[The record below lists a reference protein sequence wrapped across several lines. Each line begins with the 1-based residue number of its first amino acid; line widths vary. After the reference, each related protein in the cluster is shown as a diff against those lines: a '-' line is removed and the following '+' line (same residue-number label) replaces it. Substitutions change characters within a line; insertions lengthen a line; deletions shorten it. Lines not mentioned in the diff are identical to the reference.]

1 MSTSRIGRLPCWR
14 PNVASRRPGL
24 FLSQFGAMLQTTMK
38 TRLARQL
45 VVMFLA
51 VFVTVGMGLSV
62 AQATDMTAKMAMAS
76 DMDGSGHDGCQGCPA
91 GGDNGMKAMTCTPI
105 CVAPILAAVLAQ
117 AAPAMMVH
125 KPVSFAA
132 RYPLLHGRTSPP
144 DPYPP
149 RFVHIG

>member
-1 MSTSRIGRLPCWR
+1 
-14 PNVASRRPGL
+14 
-24 FLSQFGAMLQTTMK
+24 MK

-51 VFVTVGMGLSV
+51 VFVTVEMGLSV

-91 GGDNGMKAMTCTPI
+91 GGDNGMKAMTCTSI
-105 CVAPILAAVLAQ
+105 CVAPVLAVLPQ
-117 AAPAMMVH
+117 AEPVMLVH
-125 KPVSFAA
+125 KPVSFIA
-132 RYPLLHGRTSPP
+132 RYLLLHGRTSPP

-149 RFVHIG
+149 RSINIG